1 MGNINNIRF
10 VLSNLRYASAP
21 LLDTGLKIPLIEST
35 KLLTEY
41 DRTSNIDLEQL
52 FDDER
57 QKSTFFR
64 PTAKYV
70 MIFQNSYSGTSDY
83 RPFINSF
90 YLLNGEQ
97 ASTQE
102 CSGETNV
109 VWNGLP
115 QYYEFD
121 LIRTDYNTSGYTT
134 TDSNGDIHLNFI
146 PKSSTS
152 YNWNVYISYPFKNLT
167 NRTLESISV
176 VPGLINTTLTW
187 NVSDGIP
194 FRIKDATIN
203 GLNIKELWCP
213 MKHGVNVGEFIK
225 FKPPFNYNGID
236 TFQVYSIGTG
246 AIGSEEYV
254 VNILDPGFL
263 PGSFTQGTTGVF
275 KRLILNDGTN
285 ETLSEYYVRQHKIIN
300 NPGDVVLTNAGFEL
314 NSFKDTFKFE
324 RDIYTPN
331 KINRVSLKEG
341 SQSYTSTFN
350 IDFDFN
356 GVLDNQKRPVSEIFF
371 TTIWKGYFGW
381 TKKLKQGYEFNLQ
394 KNPSNN
400 QPTNW
405 WTETNTDSDITTL
418 TTSSY
423 TTPPPNGVNVLGVPY
438 NFIYTNSLFS
448 GDTLDGDI
456 CEWNNYTLN
465 ETVLSIN
472 FHKIRFNESV
482 FNISPEF
489 PNNPLGYYY
498 QPHFGIKIRAFSDYI
513 EEGNPKEV
521 VDVPNYAYFSTNRNT
536 FVWRDLY
543 PYGYIDAND
552 NGVDFPFL
560 NGKHHP
566 YRNIIFRIIPEGS
579 NYKEFNTFNLPTI
592 DGCE

>member
-10 VLSNLRYASAP
+10 VLSNLKYASAP
-21 LLDTGLKIPLIEST
+21 LVDTGLKLPLINST
-35 KLLTEY
+35 KLITEY
-41 DRTSNIDLEQL
+41 DRTANVNLEQL

-64 PTAKYV
+64 PTSKFV

-109 VWNGLP
+109 IWNGLP

-121 LIRTDYNTSGYTT
+121 LIRSDYNTSGYTIP
-134 TDSNGDIHLNFI
+134 DSNGDKHLNFI

-152 YNWNVYISYPFKNLT
+152 YNWNVYVSYAHKNIKT
-167 NRTLESISV
+167 KTLQAISV
-176 VPGLINTTLTW
+176 VPGLINSTLTW

-213 MKHGVNVGEFIK
+213 MRHGVSVGDYVK
-225 FKPPFNYNGID
+225 FNSPFNYNGID
-236 TFQVYSIGTG
+236 TFQVYSIGNG
-246 AIGSEEYV
+246 AVGSDEYV

-263 PGSFTQGTTGVF
+263 TGSFNQGNNGTF
-275 KRLILNDGTN
+275 KRLILNDGSN
-285 ETLSEYYVRQHKIIN
+285 ETLSEYYVREHKIIS
-300 NPGDVVLTNAGFEL
+300 NPEDVILTNAGFEL
-314 NSFKDTFKFE
+314 NSFKDNYKFE

-341 SQSYTSTFN
+341 SQSYTATFN
-350 IDFDFN
+350 VDFDLN
-356 GVLDNQKRPVSEIFF
+356 GVLDNQKRPVSELFF
-371 TTIWKGYFGW
+371 TTVWKGYFGW

-394 KNPSNN
+394 KNPANN
-400 QPTNW
+400 QPTFW
-405 WTETNTDSDITTL
+405 WLETNTNSDTNL
-418 TTSSY
+418 TTNSY
-423 TTPPPNGVNVLGVPY
+423 NTPPPNGLDSLGVPY
-438 NFIYTNSLFS
+438 NFIYTNPILS
-448 GDTLDGDI
+448 GDVLDGDI

-465 ETVLSIN
+465 ENVLSTHY
-472 FHKIRFNESV
+472 HKIRFNESV
-482 FNISPEF
+482 FKISEQPE
-489 PNNPLGYYY
+489 NPLGYYY
-498 QPHFGIKIRAFSDYI
+498 QPHFGVKIRTFSDYI
-513 EEGNPKEV
+513 EEGDPKEV
-521 VDVPNYAYFSTNRNT
+521 VDVPNYAYFSVNRNT
-536 FVWRDLY
+536 FIWRDLY

-552 NGVDFPFL
+552 YGVDFPFL

-566 YRNIIFRIIPEGS
+566 YREIIFRIIPEGS
-579 NYKEFNTFNLPTI
+579 NYKEFNTYNLPTI

>member
-1 MGNINNIRF
+1 
-10 VLSNLRYASAP
+10 
-21 LLDTGLKIPLIEST
+21 
-35 KLLTEY
+35 
-41 DRTSNIDLEQL
+41 
-52 FDDER
+52 
-57 QKSTFFR
+57 
-64 PTAKYV
+64 
-70 MIFQNSYSGTSDY
+70 
-83 RPFINSF
+83 
-90 YLLNGEQ
+90 
-97 ASTQE
+97 
-102 CSGETNV
+102 
-109 VWNGLP
+109 
-115 QYYEFD
+115 
-121 LIRTDYNTSGYTT
+121 
-134 TDSNGDIHLNFI
+134 
-146 PKSSTS
+146 
-152 YNWNVYISYPFKNLT
+152 
-167 NRTLESISV
+167 
-176 VPGLINTTLTW
+176 
-187 NVSDGIP
+187 VSDGIP
-194 FRIKDATIN
+194 FRIKNATIN

-213 MKHGVNVGEFIK
+213 MKHGVNVGEFVK

-263 PGSFTQGTTGVF
+263 SGSFTQGTTGVF

-285 ETLSEYYVRQHKIIN
+285 ETLSEYYIRQHKIMT

-341 SQSYTSTFN
+341 SQSYTSAFN

-356 GVLDNQKRPVSEIFF
+356 GILDNQKRPVTELFF

-405 WTETNTDSDITTL
+405 WTETNSDSDITTL

-423 TTPPPNGVNVLGVPY
+423 TTLPPNGVNDLGVPY
-438 NFIYTNSLFS
+438 NFTYTNSLFS

-498 QPHFGIKIRAFSDYI
+498 QPHFGIKIREFSDYI
-513 EEGNPKEV
+513 EEGDPKEV

-566 YRNIIFRIIPEGS
+566 YRE
-579 NYKEFNTFNLPTI
+579 KDPT
-592 DGCE
+592 GR